1 MKTQSVDIGRSV
13 AASKPKKNRASKKP
27 SEPEPHE
34 RFEKSP
40 EGGGS
45 WLDKVA
51 GFTGRVLKGFS
62 NPKMPAYKAENGPYK
77 VSSRYTSFV
86 DESRQRKIPM
96 AVYYPKG
103 MTKAKSSPVV
113 VMSHGLAGNI
123 ATYQYFGRHLASHG
137 YTVLQPTHVG
147 SNTTAVLTKSPVFAF
162 TQGELKQ
169 RAADI
174 DFTLDLVEDKDKRL
188 PKELTDSADMRRVA
202 LAGHSFG
209 GITAVAMAGAEVKDG
224 DGNKI
229 PLQDKRIDAFI
240 SMSPYGDSLPSHLLG
255 VDVNTYDQ
263 IDKPILYLSG
273 DKDGLFTFG
282 KGPTAHS
289 GPFQGTGTEDKY
301 HVVIGGTRHAEFAQV
316 IGLIDGKTVEMTD
329 STSTAFLDAYL
340 KKDKAAKKYLA
351 EELPAVARTRDSWAF
366 IGPQAE
372 CSPVGVGET
381 MNLLEH
387 SAKLPG

>member
-1 MKTQSVDIGRSV
+1 MKTQSVDTGRSAAV
-13 AASKPKKNRASKKP
+13 AKSKKRVAKKQP
-27 SEPEPHE
+27 QPMPEALE
-34 RFEKSP
+34 QFEKSSQ
-40 EGGGS
+40 GDS
-45 WLDKVA
+45 WLDKIKSF
-51 GFTGRVLKGFS
+51 GGRVLKGVS
-62 NPKMPAYKAENGPYK
+62 NTKVPAYKAGDGPYK
-77 VSSRYTSFV
+77 VSARYTSFV

-123 ATYQYFGRHLASHG
+123 ATYQYFGKHLASHG

-147 SNTTAVLTKSPVFAF
+147 SDTTAVLTKSPVFTF

-174 DFTLDLVEDKDKRL
+174 DFTLDLVENKDKRL

-209 GITAVAMAGAEVKDG
+209 GITAVAMAGAEVKD
-224 DGNKI
+224 DEGNRV
-229 PLQDKRIDAFI
+229 PFQDKRIDAFI

-255 VDVNTYDQ
+255 VDVNTYDK
-263 IDKPILYLSG
+263 INKPILYLSG

-289 GPFQGTGTEDKY
+289 GPFQGTGTDDKY

-316 IGLIDGKTVEMTD
+316 VGLVDRKTVEMTG

-340 KKDKAAKKYLA
+340 KKDKAAKAYLT
-351 EELPAVARTRDSWAF
+351 EELPAVARTRESWAF
-366 IGPQAE
+366 IGPT
-372 CSPVGVGET
+372 GEN
-381 MNLLEH
+381 MELLEN
-387 SAKLPG
+387 SSRE